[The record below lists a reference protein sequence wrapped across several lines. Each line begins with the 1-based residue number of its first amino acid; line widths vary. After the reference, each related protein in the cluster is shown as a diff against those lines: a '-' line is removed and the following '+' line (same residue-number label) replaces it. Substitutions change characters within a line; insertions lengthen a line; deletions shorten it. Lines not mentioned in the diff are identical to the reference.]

1 MPQYEATIL
10 LTPSA
15 SNQYIVTMTMWT
27 PDLRTRR
34 GPRYLAIADALAD
47 DVAAGRLRP
56 GGRLPTHRDLAER
69 LGVTVGTVSRA
80 YAEAAHRGIVSG
92 EVGRGSFVR
101 NEAPEYGVPAAGA
114 PHGLIDLSVN
124 HPPPTKDEA
133 RGERLARTLAA
144 LARRSDLARLLGY
157 PPEAGAPEHRA
168 AGAAWIARAGLK
180 AAPENVLVSSGGQH
194 GMTAV
199 FAALLR
205 PGDLVL
211 TEALTYPGMKALA
224 SLLHLRLLGVAM
236 DEHGL
241 RPDAFA
247 DACRGGAKALYCV
260 PTLQNPTTAVMPEG
274 RRKEIAALAR
284 AHGVTIVEDD
294 VHGRLHEDPPP
305 PIAAFAPE
313 RSVYLTGTAK
323 SVAPGLRIGF
333 MLAPPAMVPRIAAGI
348 RATTWMAAPLMAEIV
363 SRWIKDGTA
372 EQIVNRKRQEAA
384 ARQRLAASILGRFS
398 TRSHPAA
405 YHLWLPLPDPWR
417 SETFAEEARRRGVAV
432 TPAQAFMVGR
442 IATPHAVRVCL
453 GAPADQKPLEKGLR
467 ILAGILEAAPHA
479 DIAIV

>member
-1 MPQYEATIL
+1 
-10 LTPSA
+10 
-15 SNQYIVTMTMWT
+15 MWE

-34 GPRYLAIADALAD
+34 GPRYLAIADALAA

-56 GGRLPTHRDLAER
+56 GGQLPTHRDLAEK

-80 YAEAAHRGIVSG
+80 YAEAAHRGLVSG

-101 NEAPEYGVPAAGA
+101 NEPPEFGVPAAGA
-114 PHGLIDLSVN
+114 AQGLVDLSVN
-124 HPPPTKDEA
+124 HPPTTKGEE
-133 RGERLARTLAA
+133 RGELLARTLAG
-144 LARRSDLARLLGY
+144 LARRSDLARLLAY

-168 AGAAWIARAGLK
+168 AGAAWIARCGLK
-180 AAPENVLVSSGGQH
+180 ASPENVLVSSGSQH

-224 SLLHLRLLGVAM
+224 SLLHLRLQGVAL

-247 DACRGGAKALYCV
+247 AACRAGAKALYCV
-260 PTLQNPTTAVMPEG
+260 PTLQNPTGAVMPEA
-274 RRKEIAALAR
+274 RRKEIASIAR
-284 AHGVTIVEDD
+284 AHGVAIVEDD
-294 VHGRLHEDPPP
+294 VHGRLHGDPPP
-305 PIAAFAPE
+305 PLAAFAPE
-313 RSVYLTGTAK
+313 LSVYVTGTAK

-333 MLAPPAMVPRIAAGI
+333 MLAPGAMVPRIAASI

-363 SRWIKDGTA
+363 SQWIRDGTA
-372 EQIVNRKRQEAA
+372 EQIVKRKRQEAA
-384 ARQRLAASILGRFS
+384 ARQRLAATVLGRF
-398 TRSHPAA
+398 RSPSHESA
-405 YHLWLPLPDPWR
+405 YHLWLQLPDPWR

-432 TPAQAFMVGR
+432 TKAQSFVVGR
-442 IATPHAVRVCL
+442 AATPHAVRVCL
-453 GAPADQKPLEKGLR
+453 GAPADRPQLEKGLR
-467 ILAGILEAAPHA
+467 ILAGILEASPHA